1 MMVPATE
8 MRPPSRRRLVV
19 GLGNPG
25 KDYART
31 RHNAGFMVI
40 DKLAND
46 HQIAVNKRKFN
57 AVYGNGRLA
66 TLEVIL
72 AKPLGYMNRSGPPVQ
87 QLAAYFR
94 IPNQD
99 VLVVH
104 DDVDLVFER
113 IKIKEK
119 GGHGGHNGI
128 KSLMTAFGDGDF
140 RRVRIGVGRPLSGR
154 DAADYVLGRFGKDER
169 DELDRI
175 ITLAQDAVVTVLTE
189 GVQSGMNR
197 FNSKQPNHN

>member
-1 MMVPATE
+1 MVPATE

-40 DKLAND
+40 DKLANG
-46 HQIAVNKRKFN
+46 HQITLNKRKFN
-57 AVYGNGRLA
+57 AVYGNGRLG

-72 AKPLGYMNRSGPPVQ
+72 AKPLGYMNRSGPPVR
-87 QLAAYFR
+87 QLAAYYR
-94 IPNQD
+94 ISNQD

-104 DDVDLVFER
+104 DDIDLDFGR

-140 RRVRIGVGRPLSGR
+140 RRVRIGVGRPSSGR
-154 DAADYVLGRFGKDER
+154 DAADHVLGRFGKDER
-169 DELDRI
+169 TELERI